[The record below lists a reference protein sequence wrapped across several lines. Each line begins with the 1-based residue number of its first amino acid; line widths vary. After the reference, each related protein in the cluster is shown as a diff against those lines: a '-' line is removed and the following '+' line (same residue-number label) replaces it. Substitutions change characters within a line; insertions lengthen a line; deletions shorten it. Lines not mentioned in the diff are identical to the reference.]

1 MPKHFYE
8 DEEQAQE
15 VFEEEHGYDSRRV
28 EQELQDEE
36 LARQLAKAEER
47 ALAAEERARGR
58 APARPWT
65 MRRACS
71 FMVPLVIIVVG
82 TVALISAMSEEST
95 APSTAP
101 IYRVP
106 FFEGE
111 DPWEGLKP
119 TDVAR
124 WNNGGSGGLK
134 LDVVDALQG
143 PWEDIFHAVIKDW
156 DEGTPKVLSLSTE
169 KEGHDPEC
177 EPIDNKSKVC
187 NGNYG
192 DSQWRGINQ
201 VLIQNGY
208 IVAATSKM
216 NEFYLANADNAQKR
230 YTLCHE
236 LGTCHITPLSHVRQ
250 GRISKYL
257 TSFSIALLLL
267 SLQKGHSF
275 GLAHTDENFFNAP
288 LGNCMDYTDNPAA
301 NESPDLSNFEFLEE
315 LYGTLPGRQRARW
328 LEPER
333 SDEKRIP
340 DDIRAIW
347 KEVVPVFENG
357 EHHENKGWRLLK
369 RSNQSE
375 VHEISFGKGWVLRMT
390 KLLVL

>member
-8 DEEQAQE
+8 DEELAQE
-15 VFEEEHGYDSRRV
+15 VFQDDYVLSKAD
-28 EQELQDEE
+28 QEMQDEE

-58 APARPWT
+58 PPARPWS

-71 FMVPLVIIVVG
+71 FIVPMIIVIVG
-82 TVALISAMSEEST
+82 VIALVFAINEESE
-95 APSTAP
+95 APATVP
-101 IYRVP
+101 TYGVP
-106 FFEGE
+106 FFAGE

-119 TDVAR
+119 ADVAR

-143 PWEDIFHAVIKDW
+143 PWEDIFHAVVKDW
-156 DEGTPKVLSLSTE
+156 DEGTPKALSLATE
-169 KEGHDPEC
+169 KTGHDPTC

-216 NEFYLANADNAQKR
+216 NEFYLEKASNAQKR

-236 LGTCHITPLSHVRQ
+236 L
-250 GRISKYL
+250 
-257 TSFSIALLLL
+257 
-267 SLQKGHSF
+267 GHSF

-315 LYGTLPGRQRARW
+315 LYGSFPGRQRARL
-328 LEPER
+328 LEPEKLR
-333 SDEKRIP
+333 TEKRIP
-340 DDIRAIW
+340 DNIRDKL
-347 KEVVPVFENG
+347 KEVVPVFEKRPDG
-357 EHHENKGWRLLK
+357 EHHEKGWRLLK
-369 RSNQSE
+369 RSNHIE
-375 VHEISFGKGWVLRMT
+375 AHEISLGNGWVLRMT
-390 KLLVL
+390 KLLAL